1 MSDETENPAGA
12 ISKPVVDHR
21 QVFLLISDSSQTA
34 EEHQVH
40 PPYS

>member
-1 MSDETENPAGA
+1 MSNETKNPAGEV
-12 ISKPVVDHR
+12 SKLVIDHR

-34 EEHQVH
+34 EEHQDH